1 MTYTDTNAELAA
13 YEADER
19 ENDYFKLIWAMNT
32 LANTTKGMTTAP
44 TKADA
49 DAWELPAIML
59 KKAASHVPKAFPDTL
74 ALMLRAWGAPAGI
87 DGDALRA
94 EARAVYQALSEAEAD
109 LWRRAEL

>member
-13 YEADER
+13 DEADER

-32 LANTTKGMTTAP
+32 LDNTTKGMTTE
-44 TKADA
+44 ADA

-74 ALMLRAWGAPAGI
+74 ALMLRAWSAPAGI

-94 EARAVYQALSEAEAD
+94 EARTAYQALSEAEAD
-109 LWRRAEL
+109 LWRRAVL